1 MSNETSLATAP
12 QFVDAAQQRNAVTLG
27 MWVFLATEVLFFG
40 VLFTSYLVSR
50 LSHYEG
56 FVIGSHHTD
65 LLLGSINSA
74 LLLTS
79 SLCMSLAVREAAL
92 ERRGAVT
99 SWMTLTL
106 SLGLL
111 FLGIKGFEYLQEYH
125 EGLVPGLGFDY
136 TGLQLPGVRL
146 FFYLYFVMTG
156 LHALHLLIGIGVL
169 IVLVLRNIA
178 GRIRYSQ
185 ILLGGLYWHFVD
197 VVWIFLYPLLYL
209 VGQS

>member
-1 MSNETSLATAP
+1 MPNEASLAPAP
-12 QFVDAAQQRNAVTLG
+12 QFVDAEQQRNAATLG

-50 LSHYEG
+50 LLHYEG

-65 LLLGSINSA
+65 MLLGSINSA

-92 ERRGAVT
+92 ERRGAAT
-99 SWMTLTL
+99 MWMILTL

-111 FLGIKGFEYLQEYH
+111 FLGIKGYEYLQDYH
-125 EGLVPGLGFDY
+125 EGLVPMLKFDY
-136 TGLQLPGVRL
+136 TGPQMPEVEL

-156 LHALHLLIGIGVL
+156 LHALHLFIGIGVL
-169 IVLVLRNIA
+169 IALVLRNLF
-178 GRIRYSQ
+178 GRTRYSQ

-197 VVWIFLYPLLYL
+197 VVWIFLYPLMYL